1 MKKEKANSPKAL
13 GKYVKVENIDKKDNS
28 KLVSLGVY
36 KKNNKYFFIKVW
48 HGRIRDITY
57 YLLLNEF
64 YVSSLLF
71 KKMHGQVSVPKPIET
86 IVTPN
91 CMSFVYQYVNGK
103 QLDKFSKKTQA
114 DVVSKIIRELEKKSE
129 DLTRH
134 ERLIFG
140 QKKYSSYIY
149 ISLVIYLRF
158 IILDPKNIV
167 KYTQL
172 ITKEL
177 VQFSKLVLSNNQTK
191 YIAHRD
197 LTPDNI
203 IVSGNKIYLLD
214 FENTILTK
222 KYYDIDFLRVSP
234 ENYLLSRVVTKRFSY
249 RKDSL
254 MEKYILSTLAS
265 GEKELFSKHNIFTK
279 KLLCNI

>member
-1 MKKEKANSPKAL
+1 MTTITKYPNLPRLLFSYAVLLCSNLMKKEKANSPKAL

-114 DVVSKIIRELEKKSE
+114 DVVSKIIRELEKKAKILQDMSA
-129 DLTRH
+129 L
-134 ERLIFG
+134 
-140 QKKYSSYIY
+140 
-149 ISLVIYLRF
+149 SLVKKNTALTFTYLWSF
-158 IILDPKNIV
+158 I
-167 KYTQL
+167 
-172 ITKEL
+172 
-177 VQFSKLVLSNNQTK
+177 
-191 YIAHRD
+191 
-197 LTPDNI
+197 
-203 IVSGNKIYLLD
+203 
-214 FENTILTK
+214 
-222 KYYDIDFLRVSP
+222 
-234 ENYLLSRVVTKRFSY
+234 
-249 RKDSL
+249 
-254 MEKYILSTLAS
+254 
-265 GEKELFSKHNIFTK
+265 
-279 KLLCNI
+279 